1 MVAGVHK
8 DMSISETEMTEHPIW
23 KAWRKVKVLR
33 SHIRS
38 RDDIEKRYRNKREP
52 YFRVIVD
59 ELVKEKLDHSGLSY
73 TFAAIMLGFTCFH
86 SDVTN
91 RNIEFRHMS
100 VELIAVPGVSDKS
113 EVWML
118 GIDRVED
125 NVKSKTNDSNT
136 SYVLRHKN
144 PELCTVFAVAMQTF
158 LKLRTID
165 HLKELNKEVRQRNQ
179 VPEREHMGELE
190 NNDRV
195 TSRHLSG
202 SYTSSYTKMKKSFV
216 DNEQIM
222 AATHAGIK
230 SGVYYSL
237 AKGCDEDEVSY
248 HGGSEYRGMDADDI
262 FDYQPR
268 SSPGVLRVLAGFEL
282 SETYHVPRTHFKVPE
297 YLKDRVFTCAKLQLA
312 HTEHHRMK
320 KVLDFFATVLLQDLP
335 FIFEK
340 YPTHALSFV
349 EPFNSEEFRMY
360 AQKVLESHEKEKE
373 ALANGSTDEL
383 EAMSQNVTRL
393 ESAVYSSDRQLDE
406 PIANYSTGQNTQTD
420 MHQLVEL
427 MHTLM
432 DEKMANYRVDQR
444 SILKESVDSLNDKLS
459 KSTEEAT
466 RMLHLSLMRIR
477 TLHDNLSRNVLPNIE
492 AAAFDSENT
501 AKKFTSSKVFK
512 LMQKSCTAS
521 TSENI
526 QSSLSTEETKDQD
539 NDEMGVNDLGTP
551 ADDTSSTDDDTSN
564 RVRRKHTGVD
574 LATLKRVHRSN
585 TLLNPSMEPEVPTSH
600 RETVTIVFNINYR
613 EFLSDWLVGSIDLAG
628 HPLIELKS
636 AKYKN
641 LRTSKILDP
650 NLEETYK
657 KYARVA
663 KLFRS
668 AFEEELMADSIE
680 AVTLIGKTIAC
691 CISLAPKED
700 HLRRILA
707 SPSLTASF
715 LKAFNDESGTLDTVP
730 KRTEFLK
737 KKILE
742 AKTAVRT

>member
-1 MVAGVHK
+1 
-8 DMSISETEMTEHPIW
+8 
-23 KAWRKVKVLR
+23 
-33 SHIRS
+33 
-38 RDDIEKRYRNKREP
+38 
-52 YFRVIVD
+52 
-59 ELVKEKLDHSGLSY
+59 
-73 TFAAIMLGFTCFH
+73 MLGFTCFH
-86 SDVTN
+86 RDVTN
-91 RNIEFRHMS
+91 RNIEFGHMS
-100 VELIAVPGVSDKS
+100 VELTAVPGVSDEL

-125 NVKSKTNDSNT
+125 NVKSMTNDSNT
-136 SYVLRHKN
+136 SYVMRHKN
-144 PELCTVFAVAMQTF
+144 PELCTVLAVAMQTF
-158 LKLRTID
+158 LKLRRID
-165 HLKELNKEVRQRNQ
+165 HVRELNKEALQRDE
-179 VPEREHMGELE
+179 VPEGEHTGELE
-190 NNDRV
+190 KNDWIM
-195 TSRHLSG
+195 SRLLPG
-202 SYTSSYTKMKKSFV
+202 SYTTSYTKIKKFFV
-216 DNEQIM
+216 DNEQII
-222 AATHAGIK
+222 ASATHRGIK
-230 SGVYYSL
+230 SGLYYSI
-237 AKGCDEDEVSY
+237 AKGCDQDEVSH
-248 HGGSEYRGMDADDI
+248 HGGLKYMDMDTSDI
-262 FDYQPR
+262 FHDQPE
-268 SSPGVLRVLAGFEL
+268 SSPAVLKVLAGFEL
-282 SETYHVPRTHFKVPE
+282 SETYHVPRTYFKVPE
-297 YLKDRVFTCAKLQLA
+297 NLKDRVFTWAKVQLA
-312 HTEHHRMK
+312 HTEHQRMK
-320 KVLDFFATVLLQDLP
+320 KLLDFFATVLLQDLP

-360 AQKVLESHEKEKE
+360 AQKVLELHEKEKE
-373 ALANGSTDEL
+373 ALANGSTNEL
-383 EAMSQNVTRL
+383 EAMSQHVTRL
-393 ESAVYSSDRQLDE
+393 ESAFFSLDRQLDE
-406 PIANYSTGQNTQTD
+406 LITKYSSRQNTQTD
-420 MHQLVEL
+420 MLQLAEL
-427 MHTLM
+427 MQTLM

-466 RMLHLSLMRIR
+466 RMLRLSLMRIR
-477 TLHDNLSRNVLPNIE
+477 TLHDNLSQNVLPNIE
-492 AAAFDSENT
+492 AAASDSENT

-521 TSENI
+521 TSENFE
-526 QSSLSTEETKDQD
+526 SSLSTEETKDQD
-539 NDEMGVNDLGTP
+539 NDVMDVNDLGTS
-551 ADDTSSTDDDTSN
+551 ADDIASTDDDTSN
-564 RVRRKHTGVD
+564 RVRRKRTAVN
-574 LATLKRVHRSN
+574 LTTSKRVCRSN
-585 TLLNPSMEPEVPTSH
+585 TPLNPSMEPAVPTSH
-600 RETVTIVFNINYR
+600 RETVTIAFKINYR

-668 AFEEELMADSIE
+668 AFEEELMADNIG

-700 HLRRILA
+700 RLRRILA